1 MMKTGAAGVLGIV
14 AACIALGAG
23 SAWAQSFPTKPIRIV
38 NPAAPGGNSEVFFRL
53 LAPRMSETIGQNFVM
68 DYRPGAGGTIGGD
81 VIAKSKP
88 DGYTTG
94 LVAASFV
101 INPST
106 YKKLPF
112 DTARDFTPLGIIVDV
127 PSGLVVHPSMP
138 VKSVKELIALAKQ
151 RPEQIFFSSSG
162 RGGIGHL
169 AGEMLNASAHI
180 KLVHVPYK
188 GAGPA
193 LVDLIAGHVQMLF
206 ASMPLLFPHVQ
217 AGKLRLLAQTGEK
230 RSPSLKDV
238 PTMQEAGVPGYV
250 VRSMFGFV
258 GPAGIPRPV
267 AEKLN
272 HALVTALKDP
282 TNYKTLVDRGADP
295 IGSSIEEHRAAILSE
310 LAKWK
315 KVAQE
320 AGVKPL

>member
-1 MMKTGAAGVLGIV
+1 MKSGAAGVLGIV
-14 AACIALGAG
+14 VACVVLGAG
-23 SAWAQSFPTKPIRIV
+23 SAWAQSFPTKPIRII

-53 LAPRMSETIGQNFVM
+53 LAPKMSEAIGQNFVM

-138 VKSVKELIALAKQ
+138 VKSVKELIALARQ
-151 RPEQIFFSSSG
+151 RPGQIFFSSSG

-180 KLVHVPYK
+180 ELVHVPYK

-206 ASMPLLFPHVQ
+206 ASVPLLVPHIE
-217 AGKLRLLAQTGEK
+217 AGKVRLLAQTGEK
-230 RSPSLKDV
+230 RSSSLPDV

-258 GPAGIPRPV
+258 GPAGIPRPI

-272 HALVTALKDP
+272 GALVTAINDP
-282 TNYKTLVDRGADP
+282 KNNKTLVSRGADP
-295 IGSSIEEHRAAILSE
+295 IGSSIEEHQAAIRSE

-320 AGVKPL
+320 AGVKPI

>member
-1 MMKTGAAGVLGIV
+1 MARIPSWITLTVALASGAAG
-14 AACIALGAG
+14 
-23 SAWAQSFPTKPIRIV
+23 AQSFPAKPIRVI

-53 LAPRMSETIGQNFVM
+53 LEPKMSATIGQNFVM
-68 DYRPGAGGTIGGD
+68 DYRPGAGGTVGGG
-81 VIAKSKP
+81 VIARSAP
-88 DGYTTG
+88 DGYTAG

-112 DTARDFTPLGIIVDV
+112 DTATDFSALGIIVDV

-138 VKSVKELIALAKQ
+138 VRNVKDLIALAKKQ
-151 RPEQIFFSSSG
+151 PGQIFFSSSG

-169 AGEMLNASAHI
+169 AGEMLNTAARI

-193 LVDLIAGHVQMLF
+193 MVDLIAGHVQMLF
-206 ASMPLLFPHVQ
+206 ASMPLLVPHVQ
-217 AGKLRLLAQTGEK
+217 AGRLRLIAQTGEA
-230 RSPSLKDV
+230 RSVSLKDV

-258 GPAGIPRPV
+258 GPAGIPRPI

-282 TNYKTLVDRGADP
+282 KNNQALVSGGADP
-295 IGSSIEEHRAAILSE
+295 VGSSIDEHAAAIRSE
-310 LAKWK
+310 LAKWR
-315 KVAQE
+315 KVAKE
-320 AGVKPL
+320 AGIEPQ